1 MIVQLQLYD
10 KLVWPG
16 RRGFGHVVHH
26 NWLKPSVSYYQK
38 PIWLAEKRLFPLN
51 YTPKRPQSLKKTDFV
66 PVADFTSQQEVSP
79 VTHDSRGAHTPLG
92 PRDNYVKPTE
102 QPTAAMCLTRPPH
115 SDSATVCGSLATQVA
130 ALPAA
135 GAHELRVARALAPL
149 GPVGAARVGVHAGHR
164 RWRALGWLLRRGRPH
179 GA

>member
-1 MIVQLQLYD
+1 MPDPPTGLLHRLGGEGATPHDVLCSLGEGGARG
-10 KLVWPG
+10 L
-16 RRGFGHVVHH
+16 RRAGGVPSYLRVVSGHG
-26 NWLKPSVSYYQK
+26 
-38 PIWLAEKRLFPLN
+38 
-51 YTPKRPQSLKKTDFV
+51 
-66 PVADFTSQQEVSP
+66 VADFTSGGLLCRTTLAALTHLSVRATTTSNLRNSP
-79 VTHDSRGAHTPLG
+79 LRQCVLRGRLTPI
-92 PRDNYVKPTE
+92 
-102 QPTAAMCLTRPPH
+102 
-115 SDSATVCGSLATQVA
+115 DSATVCGSLATKVA